1 MKLVFDTNI
10 IHKDFHLH
18 GSRIIK
24 LTSAANQLGYDL
36 MIPDIVVD
44 EMVCQYRKVLLQ
56 HLPGYAELLMLVTR
70 TQGRAEKLDK
80 DSFIN
85 DKTKEYEAFFRSRL
99 NALGIKVINYP
110 KVDIKELV
118 SKELN
123 IKKPFKE
130 FKEGNVGYRDALIW
144 ETIKSECSIQKALI
158 EDPQIVFLSENTK
171 DFAGSDNALHPD
183 LVQELKNAGLAEN
196 CVMLISDVI
205 TFFETQINTELELLE
220 QIKNALVKIGKF
232 NRFEINEEVKRV
244 LNEEYVTEVLEETD
258 YDGGEHFHLPGYM
271 EDPTISSVNTPTIED
286 VTVRRL
292 TDQTVL
298 IEVEVTVNVDLNFFV
313 FKADYLLIDED
324 KAPSILDDDWNDHY
338 MWCEGS
344 VDVPFQ
350 LAFRTTPKLGKI
362 LSVDVQVEE
371 VLNTL

>member
-1 MKLVFDTNI
+1 MKLIFDTNI
-10 IHKDFHLH
+10 IHKDFHLN

-44 EMVCQYRKVLLQ
+44 EMVCQYRKDLLQ
-56 HLPGYAELLMLVTR
+56 HLPGYSELLKLVTR
-70 TQGRAEKLDK
+70 TRGREEKLDK

-85 DKTKEYEAFFRSRL
+85 DKTKEYESFLRSRL
-99 NALGIKVINYP
+99 KTLGIKVINYP
-110 KVDIKELV
+110 NIDIKELV

-123 IKKPFKE
+123 TKKPFKAL
-130 FKEGNVGYRDALIW
+130 KEGNIGYRDALIW
-144 ETIKSECSIQKALI
+144 ETIKSECSIPTALI
-158 EDPQIVFLSENTK
+158 EDPQIEFLSENTK
-171 DFAGSDNALHPD
+171 DFAGADNALHPD

-196 CVMLISDVI
+196 CVMLISDVK
-205 TFFETQINTELELLE
+205 TFFETTIDTELELLE
-220 QIKNALVKIGKF
+220 QIKGALVKIGKF
-232 NRFEINEEVKRV
+232 NRFELNEEVERV
-244 LNEEYVTEVLEETD
+244 LDEEYVTEILEETD
-258 YDGGEHFHLPGYM
+258 YDSGVHYHLPGYM
-271 EDPTISSVNTPTIED
+271 EDPTISSVNTPTIDD

-298 IEVEVTVNVDLNFFV
+298 IEVKVTVNVELNFFV
-313 FKADYLLIDED
+313 FKADYFLIDED
-324 KAPSILDDDWNDHY
+324 NAPYILDDDWNDHY

-362 LSVDVQVEE
+362 LSVDVQAEE
-371 VLNTL
+371 VLNYF